1 MWLLT
6 DVLQMQAAITPTA
19 TLWSPPFLGA
29 GPSIVEVSNA
39 PIPVAWWIVG
49 CFFGGSRLGPIEDG
63 TPYQP
68 IGKAS
73 QSLQSHSSS
82 TWVGA
87 CVGTAGTPNNI
98 IWVCLILW
106 YFKFIFLLKL
116 PCGGIPYT
124 PFSDT
129 PIYISISINQ
139 SPGTL
144 LFTSTKP
151 ALMDVHD
158 VHPLISS
165 VNIVGFDLFENQ
177 DISGYI
183 YIYNL
188 YIYYTYTYVF
198 S

>member
-1 MWLLT
+1 MPQFPLL
-6 DVLQMQAAITPTA
+6 DGLLGV
-19 TLWSPPFLGA
+19 FL
-29 GPSIVEVSNA
+29 VD
-39 PIPVAWWIVG
+39 PVWG
-49 CFFGGSRLGPIEDG
+49 LIEDG

-82 TWVGA
+82 TWVGT

-129 PIYISISINQ
+129 HIYIYISISINQ

>member
-82 TWVGA
+82 TWVGT

-129 PIYISISINQ
+129 PIYIYPYLSIKARVPCCSHQQNQRSWMSMMSIP
-139 SPGTL
+139 SFHL
-144 LFTSTKP
+144 W
-151 ALMDVHD
+151 
-158 VHPLISS
+158 IS
-165 VNIVGFDLFENQ
+165 
-177 DISGYI
+177 
-183 YIYNL
+183 
-188 YIYYTYTYVF
+188 
-198 S
+198 

>member
-82 TWVGA
+82 TWVGT

-129 PIYISISINQ
+129 PIYIYIHIYQSKPGYPAVHINKTSAHGCPWCP
-139 SPGTL
+139 SPH
-144 LFTSTKP
+144 FICEYRRFWPIWK
-151 ALMDVHD
+151 
-158 VHPLISS
+158 
-165 VNIVGFDLFENQ
+165 
-177 DISGYI
+177 SGYI
-183 YIYNL
+183 RIHIYI
-188 YIYYTYTYVF
+188 
-198 S
+198 